1 MYFMNYSS
9 LFRFSLFYI
18 GTIQAQ
24 GMVRSNDSRR
34 WKLVDSTQ
42 QSLVLAVGLAASL
55 LLLAKDNIVL
65 HLFNL
70 FIYFLESYSDGWGG
84 GGGK

>member
-1 MYFMNYSS
+1 VVE
-9 LFRFSLFYI
+9 
-18 GTIQAQ
+18 T
-24 GMVRSNDSRR
+24 
-34 WKLVDSTQ
+34 TQ
-42 QSLVLAVGLAASL
+42 QSLGLSVGLTASL

-84 GGGK
+84 GGGGVGGEK